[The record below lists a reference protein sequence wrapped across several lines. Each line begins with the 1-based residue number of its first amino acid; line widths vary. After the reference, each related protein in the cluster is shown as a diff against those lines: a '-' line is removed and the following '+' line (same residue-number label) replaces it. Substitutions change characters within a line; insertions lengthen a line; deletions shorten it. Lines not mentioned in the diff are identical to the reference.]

1 MTSRLLVL
9 PFFCIGNFLFAQVV
23 ADFETVGSTPALT
36 PTGIVVVNNP
46 DMTGN
51 SSAKVANFQKP
62 AGNWQAMYLDFAT
75 EKNTG
80 NNDRLSLKL
89 RSSTQGRVFIKVV
102 NNGAT
107 ILENWAPDYN
117 TRPNPNTWT
126 ECLLDISSIKNQPF
140 DRIEVNA
147 SVDNEASANVYL
159 DDVKLLNSQSLNGEP
174 VIGLT
179 ISEYQI
185 TEGESVQF
193 DASASY
199 DLDGTI
205 VSYTWNL
212 GIAGSET
219 GVQAEHP
226 FPNEGIFQGVLTI
239 QDNDGKKSSQRF
251 TINVLPTTGKL
262 GLLQFIAPQSELYKK
277 AEAVFL
283 VNSSYTNVYDP
294 DVIKI
299 DATITQPGGGT
310 HVVPCFFFQEASYTP
325 DQWVKNENTGYWM
338 LRFSPSEPGEHHVQ
352 LTLTD
357 NEGSMSSVLYFFT
370 VQASAS
376 PGFIKVDPANKQYFR
391 HNTGEPFYPL
401 GINVA
406 WDNTTNYTT
415 IINNLGSGG
424 ANLVRYWQVPF
435 DRQGL
440 EWKSGSGFYKGLGV
454 YSQEAAAEQD
464 SIMALCETNNIF
476 LQLTIFQH
484 GMFSENVNS
493 NWADNPY
500 KSSNGGM
507 LTSAEQFFYNV
518 QAKAQTKK
526 LLRYIVARWG
536 YSTHLFAWELFNEVN
551 FTGIHPNQSTQWYP
565 GVKNWHDEMGQYIKS
580 VDAFNHPIT
589 TSTDE
594 SQLNDFDLLTGLD
607 NVQYH
612 LYNTSLLSTQEAKD
626 KSIMAQMTRVG
637 LVNGEYGLD
646 VTTADVPF
654 DVQRVS
660 IWTGIMSQVPHLMWK
675 WDNYVNAVWANLFQY
690 PAAFLASEDF
700 VSKGELSDL
709 EMTAAYN
716 AEMLEAI
723 GFKSDENLY
732 GIVYDKIHRSNI
744 TGGIVDLS
752 SAPAGNYTVT
762 FTDILT
768 GAQTEVTTDIYNE
781 LELPVF
787 SKGIA
792 FKARFNYEIIL
803 STEDEQLTK
812 NLKTYPNPT
821 SNILYVD
828 IKTTS
833 SPVRV
838 ELISAIGT
846 TSGSLTVINEEA
858 NSDRIRIEL
867 NKAGI
872 LPGIY
877 FIRITTSESVL
888 HGKVLYTTDQH
899 NNQN

>member
-1 MTSRLLVL
+1 
-9 PFFCIGNFLFAQVV
+9 
-23 ADFETVGSTPALT
+23 
-36 PTGIVVVNNP
+36 
-46 DMTGN
+46 
-51 SSAKVANFQKP
+51 
-62 AGNWQAMYLDFAT
+62 
-75 EKNTG
+75 
-80 NNDRLSLKL
+80 
-89 RSSTQGRVFIKVV
+89 
-102 NNGAT
+102 
-107 ILENWAPDYN
+107 
-117 TRPNPNTWT
+117 
-126 ECLLDISSIKNQPF
+126 
-140 DRIEVNA
+140 
-147 SVDNEASANVYL
+147 
-159 DDVKLLNSQSLNGEP
+159 
-174 VIGLT
+174 
-179 ISEYQI
+179 
-185 TEGESVQF
+185 
-193 DASASY
+193 
-199 DLDGTI
+199 
-205 VSYTWNL
+205 
-212 GIAGSET
+212 
-219 GVQAEHP
+219 
-226 FPNEGIFQGVLTI
+226 
-239 QDNDGKKSSQRF
+239 
-251 TINVLPTTGKL
+251 
-262 GLLQFIAPQSELYKK
+262 
-277 AEAVFL
+277 
-283 VNSSYTNVYDP
+283 
-294 DVIKI
+294 
-299 DATITQPGGGT
+299 
-310 HVVPCFFFQEASYTP
+310 
-325 DQWVKNENTGYWM
+325 
-338 LRFSPSEPGEHHVQ
+338 
-352 LTLTD
+352 
-357 NEGSMSSVLYFFT
+357 
-370 VQASAS
+370 
-376 PGFIKVDPANKQYFR
+376 
-391 HNTGEPFYPL
+391 
-401 GINVA
+401 
-406 WDNTTNYTT
+406 
-415 IINNLGSGG
+415 
-424 ANLVRYWQVPF
+424 
-435 DRQGL
+435 
-440 EWKSGSGFYKGLGV
+440 
-454 YSQEAAAEQD
+454 
-464 SIMALCETNNIF
+464 
-476 LQLTIFQH
+476 
-484 GMFSENVNS
+484 
-493 NWADNPY
+493 
-500 KSSNGGM
+500 
-507 LTSAEQFFYNV
+507 
-518 QAKAQTKK
+518 
-526 LLRYIVARWG
+526 
-536 YSTHLFAWELFNEVN
+536 
-551 FTGIHPNQSTQWYP
+551 
-565 GVKNWHDEMGQYIKS
+565 IKS
-580 VDAFNHPIT
+580 VDPFNHPIINNKN
-589 TSTDE
+589 E